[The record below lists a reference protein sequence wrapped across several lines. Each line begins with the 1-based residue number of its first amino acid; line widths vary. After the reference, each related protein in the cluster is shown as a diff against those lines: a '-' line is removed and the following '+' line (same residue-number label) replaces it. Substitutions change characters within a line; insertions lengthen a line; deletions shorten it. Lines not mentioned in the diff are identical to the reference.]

1 MVGLGNTLVSKYA
14 AAGALQDLTGSRDQF
29 ENNQAWLQSLTE
41 SWHPGGQ
48 ARLRP
53 LPGRQPG
60 GHLPQVHVREGRHL
74 PASGQPGGN
83 LQAAADKLMQTFGSD
98 KRFSAFYFP
107 GKYWYAALP
116 FVWDHGGDIA
126 IQDGGQWRG
135 TLDSAEAQAGL
146 TELKQLVDCCSRADK
161 QGDELKQDQAFAQGH
176 IAMIVAN
183 GWEKGVIL
191 DPKQGNLK
199 LEKDLAAF
207 PPSRTSGQTAPVFPG
222 GSDLGVAAK
231 SKNQDLALD
240 WVKLL
245 AGNNF
250 QTQMATVGGVIPN
263 ATTLLD
269 LHADDPYL
277 SVFDATA
284 KNSRFTP
291 TSPNWA
297 NVEMANVLPDM
308 LVSIFTERAS
318 IADANKEASTRI
330 TDVLNSGSWRDQP
343 GGAPGDRPRRARHRL
358 AGGAGWP
365 RWFPTPCS
373 PRPCCWRRSSASR
386 CTGWSPLLPAVR
398 AEGASS
404 PAMAPGSAWR
414 TTARSSATRSS
425 GRWWPGR
432 WCSPPSAWG

>member
-1 MVGLGNTLVSKYA
+1 MSSGRRCRLTAVLALALALVLGAAACGGSGGDGDQSSTESGPRTLTIWLMTGSAPPAVVDAVNAEWKKAHPNDTVKVELQQWNNITTKLDAAFAGSSPPDVVELGNTLVSKYA
-14 AAGALQDLTGSRDQF
+14 AAGALQDLSGSRDQF

-41 SWHPGGQ
+41 SCTMDGKLMCAPYLAGSRAVIYRKSMFAKAGITE
-48 ARLRP
+48 P
-53 LPGRQPG
+53 
-60 GHLPQVHVREGRHL
+60 
-74 PASGQPGGN
+74 PASLAE
-83 LQAAADKLMQTFGSD
+83 LQADAQKLMTTFGAD

-126 IQDGGQWRG
+126 VQEGGQWRG
-135 TLDSAEAQAGL
+135 ALDSAESQAGL
-146 TELKQLVDCCSRADK
+146 AELKKLVDCCSRADK

-191 DPKQGNLK
+191 DKKEGNPK
-199 LEKDLAAF
+199 LESDLAAF
-207 PPSRTSGQTAPVFPG
+207 PLPSRNSGQTAPVFLG
-222 GSDLGVAAK
+222 GSDLGIAAK
-231 SKNQDLALD
+231 SKSQDLALD

-245 AGNNF
+245 AGTKF

-263 ATTLLD
+263 STTLLD

-297 NVEMANVLPDM
+297 NVEAANVLPDM

-318 IADANKEASTRI
+318 IADATKQASTQI
-330 TDVLNSGSWRDQP
+330 ADVLNSGS
-343 GGAPGDRPRRARHRL
+343 
-358 AGGAGWP
+358 
-365 RWFPTPCS
+365 
-373 PRPCCWRRSSASR
+373 
-386 CTGWSPLLPAVR
+386 
-398 AEGASS
+398 
-404 PAMAPGSAWR
+404 
-414 TTARSSATRSS
+414 
-425 GRWWPGR
+425 
-432 WCSPPSAWG
+432 

>member
-1 MVGLGNTLVSKYA
+1 MSSFYRRRVTAALALALALVLGVAACGDSSGDGDQASTESGPRTLTIWLMEGSAPPAVVDAVNAEWKKAHPNDTVKVELQQWNNVTTKLDAAFAGSSPPDVVELGNTLVSKYA
-14 AAGALQDLTGSRDQF
+14 AAGALQDLTSSRGEF

-41 SWHPGGQ
+41 SCTMDGKLVCAPYLAGSRAVIYRKSMFAKAGITE
-48 ARLRP
+48 P
-53 LPGRQPG
+53 
-60 GHLPQVHVREGRHL
+60 
-74 PASGQPGGN
+74 PASLEE
-83 LQAAADKLMQTFGSD
+83 LQADAKKLMATFGDD

-126 IQDGGQWRG
+126 VQDADQWRG
-135 TLDSAEAQAGL
+135 ALDSAESQAGL
-146 TELKQLVDCCSRADK
+146 TELKELVDCCSRADK

-191 DPKQGNLK
+191 DPKQGNPK

-207 PPSRTSGQTAPVFPG
+207 PLPSRTSGETAPVFLG

-245 AGNNF
+245 AGNDF

-269 LHADDPYL
+269 LHAGDPYL

-297 NVEMANVLPDM
+297 NVEAANILPDM
-308 LVSIFTERAS
+308 LVSIFTERS
-318 IADANKEASTRI
+318 SVADATKEASTQI
-330 TDVLNSGSWRDQP
+330 TDTLNAGS
-343 GGAPGDRPRRARHRL
+343 
-358 AGGAGWP
+358 
-365 RWFPTPCS
+365 
-373 PRPCCWRRSSASR
+373 
-386 CTGWSPLLPAVR
+386 
-398 AEGASS
+398 
-404 PAMAPGSAWR
+404 
-414 TTARSSATRSS
+414 
-425 GRWWPGR
+425 
-432 WCSPPSAWG
+432 